1 MFNQLGIE
9 KEENRAFDTLKEYGK
24 NLDNIKVIEKG
35 IPLFQRLNLD
45 EEVNYIKEE
54 MSKSIKK

>member
-45 EEVNYIKEE
+45 EEVNYIKRRNE
-54 MSKSIKK
+54 